1 MFFLPTTS
9 VVVVIRDTS
18 TTVNKLSVTGRL
30 MMDPFVIA
38 EGLLKTR
45 RNAHERENEC
55 EGSDYRGAST

>member
-45 RNAHERENEC
+45 RNAHEQDR
-55 EGSDYRGAST
+55 YRP

>member
-45 RNAHERENEC
+45 RNAHDCTEL
-55 EGSDYRGAST
+55 GSEPGTHLVG